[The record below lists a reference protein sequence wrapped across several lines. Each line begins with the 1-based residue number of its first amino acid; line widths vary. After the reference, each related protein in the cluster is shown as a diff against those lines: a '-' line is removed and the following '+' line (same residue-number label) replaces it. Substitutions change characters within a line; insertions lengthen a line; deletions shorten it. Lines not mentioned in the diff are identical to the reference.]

1 MRIIIYTVA
10 AAVVVGFAL
19 VGWSVAGS
27 LMTKGGDMGVLKG
40 VLILAGIVGLAGA
53 AAGGAARKIAAHFDG
68 LPEDKKGCCK

>member
-19 VGWSVAGS
+19 VGWSVAGG
-27 LMTKGGDMGVLKG
+27 LITKGGDMGVMKG

-53 AAGGAARKIAAHFDG
+53 ATAGAAHRIAAHFDG
-68 LPEDKKGCCK
+68 PPEGKQGCCK